1 MSYNI
6 KEMVKDGK
14 NASFQ
19 YYRKGELWYKTECGF
34 MFPVPVSDVGDGT
47 FNASEKAM
55 LLMRYIRKQVEAH
68 AQEDAVTTVRDAN
81 DRLQVMSYGEV
92 IGTQG

>member
-14 NASFQ
+14 SASFQ

-68 AQEDAVTTVRDAN
+68 A
-81 DRLQVMSYGEV
+81 
-92 IGTQG
+92 

>member
-14 NASFQ
+14 SASFQ

-68 AQEDAVTTVRDAN
+68 AAEDEVTTVRDAH
-81 DRLQVMSYGEV
+81 DRLHVMSYGEV